1 MSWPQTGTTHYH
13 AKLGLP
19 DKDRAINGLVVY
31 YIVRLESL
39 KGIGL
44 GTSVQVPC
52 CGQDGYRAQ
61 VLKHPNSFVIMKI
74 PLNPY
79 PSLIM
84 KLNQYFSFFKHSY
97 S

>member
-1 MSWPQTGTTHYH
+1 MRDINSMSRVNALALKRRNTVRTSSRT
-13 AKLGLP
+13 
-19 DKDRAINGLVVY
+19 INGLVVY
-31 YIVRLESL
+31 YVVRLGSM
-39 KGIGL
+39 KGMGL

-84 KLNQYFSFFKHSY
+84 KLNQYF
-97 S
+97 